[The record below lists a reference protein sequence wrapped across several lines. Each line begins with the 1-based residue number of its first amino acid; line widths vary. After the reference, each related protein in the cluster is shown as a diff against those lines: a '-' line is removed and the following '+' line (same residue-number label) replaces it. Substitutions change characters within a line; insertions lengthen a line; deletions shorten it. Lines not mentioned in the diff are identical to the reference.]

1 MESKFEE
8 AFKQLS
14 AAGLDVTKMES
25 LGSHCT
31 YRVGGEAKLFVE
43 IHAVEELSALSTI
56 TNDLDLDVL
65 VIGKGSNMLVSD
77 KGFSGVAIK
86 LGAEFDYIEIAE
98 STVRVGGITFMPIVA
113 RKSVDA
119 GLKGFEWAV
128 GVPGSIGGGVR
139 MNAGGHGS
147 DIAANLT
154 EAKIFDLPTGELTT
168 KTPTELDLSY
178 RSSNIASHQL
188 VVEATLELE
197 PGDYEESKAELSE
210 IVRWRRANQ
219 PGGQNAGSVFA
230 NPEGN
235 HAAKLIQEA
244 GLKGFSLDTAMVSD
258 KHSNFIQAGADGSAD
273 DVYRLIQ
280 HIKGVIAEA
289 NGIQLRVENKL
300 IGFDQDINQ

>member
-1 MESKFEE
+1 MEAKFDK
-8 AFKQLS
+8 AFAALS
-14 AAGLDVTKMES
+14 EAGLDVTKMEN
-25 LGSHCT
+25 LGAHCT
-31 YRVGGEAKLFVE
+31 YRVGGEARVFVE
-43 IHAVEELSALSTI
+43 VHAVEDLKILSVVASDLELDT
-56 TNDLDLDVL
+56 L
-65 VIGKGSNMLVSD
+65 VVGKGSNMLVSD
-77 KGFSGVAIK
+77 SGFNGIALK
-86 LGAEFDYIEIAE
+86 LGSEFDYIDIQG

-147 DIAANLT
+147 DIKENLT
-154 EAKIFDLPTGELTT
+154 EAKVFDLKLGQLET
-168 KTPTELDLSY
+168 KSADQLDLDY
-178 RSSNIASHQL
+178 RSSNVLPHQI

-197 PGDYEESKAELSE
+197 PGNFEESKAELSE

-230 NPEGN
+230 NPTDN
-235 HAAKLIQEA
+235 HAAKLIEQA

-280 HIKGVIAEA
+280 HIKSVISEV
-289 NGIQLRVENKL
+289 NGLELRVENKL
-300 IGFDQDINQ
+300 IGFDEDINQ